1 MRELHKHAAV
11 FEAAMRGEA
20 DDWEVS
26 CNTWSSDEWK
36 PAGGYLD
43 VLYTCTDNWN
53 SRRKQ
58 KTHVVN
64 GFTVPE
70 PLLEIPSVGEFFYLE
85 DAVKSRFFDAQIWDV
100 REFYKFA
107 FSRGI
112 AHATKEGAIANCK
125 ARLGIDPY
133 KDES

>member
-1 MRELHKHAAV
+1 MSKLHKHAAV
-11 FEAAMRGEA
+11 FEAAMRGQA
-20 DDWEVS
+20 DEWEVYHFLWGKDNW
-26 CNTWSSDEWK
+26 CDAERR
-36 PAGGYLD
+36 LD
-43 VLYTCTDNWN
+43 QIYKTPNEWN

-70 PLLEIPSVGEFFYLE
+70 PLREAPPKNSMYYIEEPADSEFCRGYE
-85 DAVKSRFFDAQIWDV
+85 WDSDFDA
-100 REFYKFA
+100 RCMR
-107 FSRGI
+107 RGI